1 MYKEY
6 EVLTLGA
13 ELKKLL
19 EKKSEPLMQKYG
31 LRKIR
36 LHEDREDHRFNH
48 IFLMEKSDAVIK
60 DFLKVHEEC
69 WHVLLHGISEEE
81 RIFLD
86 QICGRMQQNITEELR
101 KL

>member
-31 LRKIR
+31 LRKI
-36 LHEDREDHRFNH
+36 
-48 IFLMEKSDAVIK
+48 
-60 DFLKVHEEC
+60 
-69 WHVLLHGISEEE
+69 
-81 RIFLD
+81 
-86 QICGRMQQNITEELR
+86 
-101 KL
+101 

>member
-1 MYKEY
+1 MGQKQRISRIMIAVIAGIL
-6 EVLTLGA
+6 VLYAFMQVPLHPV
-13 ELKKLL
+13 KKV
-19 EKKSEPLMQKYG
+19 QDG
-31 LRKIR
+31 INR
-36 LHEDREDHRFNH
+36 
-48 IFLMEKSDAVIK
+48 FLMEKSDAVIK

-81 RIFLD
+81 RSFLD

>member
-31 LRKIR
+31 HTTYFSKESEKNIKITTV
-36 LHEDREDHRFNH
+36 EDIE
-48 IFLMEKSDAVIK
+48 IFKA
-60 DFLKVHEEC
+60 
-69 WHVLLHGISEEE
+69 LLHAKNDAWIKE
-81 RIFLD
+81 
-86 QICGRMQQNITEELR
+86 
-101 KL
+101 